1 MSGKDSGIRSQASIG
16 SALDSALL
24 GAFTDAVRGIV
35 SVAAM
40 VVFGSRATGDNL
52 EDSDYDILVLSPDF
66 ERYNRFERIQVLLD
80 CWPGSVALEPVALT
94 SSEFGEAEGAL
105 IWDIL
110 HDGLVIH
117 DNGIFEKKRASLHER
132 MNSGELVRDANSW
145 AFT

>member
-1 MSGKDSGIRSQASIG
+1 MSGKDSGIRSQASIDG
-16 SALDSALL
+16 ALL
-24 GAFTDAVRGIV
+24 DAFTTALRGII

-80 CWPGSVALEPVALT
+80 RWPGSVALEPVALT
-94 SSEFGEAEGAL
+94 PAEFGEVEGAL

-110 HDGLVIH
+110 HDGLVVH
-117 DNGIFEKKRASLHER
+117 DNGIFKKKRASLHER
-132 MNSGELVRDANSW
+132 IDSGELVRDANSW
-145 AFT
+145 AFS

>member
-1 MSGKDSGIRSQASIG
+1 MPGKDSGIRPQASI
-16 SALDSALL
+16 DSAVLD
-24 GAFTDAVRGIV
+24 AFTEAMKGII
-35 SVAAM
+35 SVEAM

-52 EDSDYDILVLSPDF
+52 EGSDYDILVLSPDF
-66 ERYNRFERIQVLLD
+66 ERYNRFERIHVLLD

-94 SSEFGEAEGAL
+94 PSEFGEAEGAL

-117 DNGIFEKKRASLHER
+117 DNGIFERKRASLHER
-132 MNSGELVRDANSW
+132 MNSGELTRDANCW

>member
-1 MSGKDSGIRSQASIG
+1 MPEKDSRIRSQASID
-16 SALDSALL
+16 SDLLD
-24 GAFTDAVRGIV
+24 AFTNAMRGII
-35 SVAAM
+35 SVASM

-52 EDSDYDILVLSPDF
+52 EESDYDILVLSPDF
-66 ERYNRFERIQVLLD
+66 ERYNRFERIQLLLD

-94 SSEFGEAEGAL
+94 PVEFGEAEGAL

-110 HDGLVIH
+110 HDGLAIH
-117 DNGIFEKKRASLHER
+117 DYGIFEKKRASLHER